1 LTGPRPTLLYLCMRC
16 VPWLTVLVA
25 ALAAAS
31 AAAQVSYDPYEQ
43 IYGAPID
50 VPLAELAQ
58 GAVPYNGRP
67 VRTAGRV
74 EICMTQDVT
83 TRQYCLREGG
93 YSVLLVAR
101 PEIASS
107 WEYEAMRLLGARLQV
122 VGLYEPSQQAAF
134 GPAGVLEFWK
144 YVTLREDDT
153 SDRARSREVR
163 LRALLQD
170 PAKHSGALVRVLGEF
185 RGRNLFG
192 DLPAASQRGPQDWVL
207 RDEGD
212 AIWVTGKPPRGSGW
226 RLDATL
232 KRDSG
237 KWLEV
242 VGRVQV
248 SQGTVYVR
256 ASSVELGRRP
266 TQTNVAPLAALAE
279 RAKAPPQVVFSLPL
293 DGEREIPADARF
305 ILQFSNDMEETTFT
319 GRVQLRYAETDPRG
333 VPFPRIVVSY
343 DPGRRALTI
352 DPGDRLRAGR
362 ELELLLLPGI
372 KDVEALELVPR
383 SIPGPAGSLDLLRF
397 SIAP

>member
-1 LTGPRPTLLYLCMRC
+1 MRSAQR
-16 VPWLTVLVA
+16 LAILVA
-25 ALAAAS
+25 ALTAGS

-43 IYGAPID
+43 IYGAPVD
-50 VPLAELAQ
+50 VPLAQLVQ
-58 GAVPYNGRP
+58 GAVPYRGRP

-74 EICMTQDVT
+74 EVCMTQDVT

-93 YSVLLVAR
+93 YSVLLTAR
-101 PEIASS
+101 PEIASN
-107 WEYEAMRLLGARLQV
+107 WEYAAMGLLGTRLQV

-144 YVTLREDDT
+144 YVTLREEDT
-153 SDRARSREVR
+153 SDRARSRDVR

-170 PAKHSGALVRVLGEF
+170 PAKHTGALVRVVGEF

-192 DLPAASQRGPQDWVL
+192 DLPDATERGLQDWVL

-212 AIWVTGKPPRGSGW
+212 AVWVTGKPPRGSGW

-242 VGRVQV
+242 VGRIEVWK
-248 SQGTVYVR
+248 GTVYVR

-266 TQTNVAPLAALAE
+266 TQTSVAPVAPLAE
-279 RAKAPPQVVFSLPL
+279 RAKTPPLIVFSLPL
-293 DGEREIPADARF
+293 DGEREIPTDARF
-305 ILQFSNDMEETTFT
+305 ILQFSNDMDEATFA
-319 GRVQLRYAETDPRG
+319 GRVQLRYAETDQRG
-333 VPFPRIVVSY
+333 MPFPRITVSY

-352 DPGDRLRAGR
+352 DPGDRLRAGK

-372 KDVEALELVPR
+372 RDVEALELVPR